1 MKVSVGDYFDMYK
14 KEIPAMRVIV
24 RDILVANNQCLV
36 EDICTG
42 NEYQVDTEYEIGCV
56 IGNIFNNQSR

>member
-14 KEIPAMRVIV
+14 EGIPAMRVIV

-36 EDICTG
+36 EDIHTG
-42 NEYQVDTEYEIGCV
+42 NEYQVDTEYEIDCV
-56 IGNIFNNQSR
+56 KGNIFNN